1 MTRPEDALPAARA
14 AAEAAKARGEYTSD
28 LAGFAIEPTDRISI
42 EQLMEWAVIE
52 PDASLMRSTRRYGA
66 PITWLKRLLLRGMQQ
81 HFNEL
86 TMLQARYNMNLL
98 MRLTELQDR
107 VADLER
113 ETTSW
118 RDAAAVREAAA
129 HTAAAALHDAV
140 AALDD
145 GDVAAAKLDDAASAL
160 DDAASALDEA
170 TGGGP
175 DDDAA
180 APAPPADPPT
190 P

>member
-1 MTRPEDALPAARA
+1 MMRPEDALPAARA
-14 AAEAAKARGEYTSD
+14 AAAAARERGEYAED

-52 PDASLMRSTRRYGA
+52 PDVTQMRSTRRFGR
-66 PITWLKRLLLRGMQQ
+66 PITYVKQLLLRGLQQ

-86 TMLQARYNMNLL
+86 TMLQARFNLNLL
-98 MRLTELQDR
+98 VRVTELQDR

-113 ETTSW
+113 ENTAW

-140 AALDD
+140 AALDE
-145 GDVAAAKLDDAASAL
+145 GDVVAEKLEDAQSAL
-160 DDAASALDEA
+160 DDASHALDEA
-170 TGGGP
+170 TTAGGASAAPLP
-175 DDDAA
+175 DDGTTA
-180 APAPPADPPT
+180 T